1 MERSYKPVEV
11 SKELLER
18 YKKVPVATI
27 WSCLHNYLGVT
38 LPFMENVK
46 IMTPNK
52 RLAGRARTLR
62 SVSYTHLTLPTKA

>member
-27 WSCLHNYLGVT
+27 WSCLHNYLGVP

-46 IMTPNK
+46 ILKVK
-52 RLAGRARTLR
+52 RSQNT
-62 SVSYTHLTLPTKA
+62 

>member
-27 WSCLHNYLGVT
+27 WSCLHNYLGYFT
-38 LPFMENVK
+38 IYGECKNHDSK
-46 IMTPNK
+46 
-52 RLAGRARTLR
+52 
-62 SVSYTHLTLPTKA
+62 

>member
-1 MERSYKPVEV
+1 MDRSYKPVEV

-18 YKKVPVATI
+18 YKKVATI
-27 WSCLHNYLGVT
+27 WSCLHNYLGVP

-62 SVSYTHLTLPTKA
+62 FYLPE